1 MLGVAF
7 RIVRNRDV
15 AQEVVQEAFLLIWQR
30 ASSYDRHLG
39 SGRGWLYTVVR
50 HRALDEV
57 RRRQPEISVGDGLDD
72 LAEQAHGIL
81 QTPSADAEALQRC
94 LNTLDE
100 RNRSCIVSAF
110 VEGYTHEQISRR
122 LELPIGTVKSWIR
135 RGLVALRECLS

>member
-1 MLGVAF
+1 MLGVVH
-7 RIVRNRDV
+7 RIVRDRDV
-15 AQEVVQEAFLLIWQR
+15 AQEVLQEAFLLIWQR

-57 RRRQPEISVGDGLDD
+57 RRHRPEVSVGDGLDA
-72 LAEQAHGIL
+72 LAEQAHGM
-81 QTPSADAEALQRC
+81 QQAPSTDAEALQRC

-122 LELPIGTVKSWIR
+122 LGLPIGTVKSWIR
-135 RGLVALRECLS
+135 RGLLSLRECLS